1 MSTLVTTHDGLERV
15 LRGGQAVAD
24 MFGRGPVRP
33 AGREAARAGK
43 VPGTGIAGLIARMV
57 ERARRRRQERLFEQ
71 LMHDDP
77 RVYADVQAA
86 AARQEWR

>member
-1 MSTLVTTHDGLERV
+1 MSTLVITHDGLERV

-24 MFGRGPVRP
+24 LLGRRMARP
-33 AGREAARAGK
+33 AVRVGAEAGK
-43 VPGTGIAGLIARMV
+43 GSRGVFATLIARMI
-57 ERARRRRQERLFEQ
+57 ERAHQRRQDRLFEQ

-86 AARQEWR
+86 AARAEWR

>member
-1 MSTLVTTHDGLERV
+1 MSTLVTTHEGLDRV
-15 LRGGQAVAD
+15 IRGGQAVAD
-24 MFGRGPVRP
+24 MFGRGPARP
-33 AGREAARAGK
+33 AGRNAARAPKASRG
-43 VPGTGIAGLIARMV
+43 VFAGLIARIA
-57 ERARRRRQERLFEQ
+57 ERARKHRQDRLFEQ